1 MKADRL
7 LSLVMLLQRDGQM
20 TARDLAQELVVSERT
35 IYRDIVALSVAGV
48 PVYSEPGPG
57 GGYGLLDSFR
67 TNLTGLTQGE
77 VKALFMLSIPDAFAD
92 LGASQELKAALL
104 KLSAAIPAAFRHDG
118 ARVRQRFYLDSTWW
132 QQTRQAI
139 PHLQV
144 LDQAVWSD
152 SKIIISYQLP
162 LGIQIEQLVDP
173 YGLILKAG
181 AWYLVYS
188 VSDGVR
194 VHQVSK
200 LMDVVVTAQIFER
213 PVAFN
218 LVSFWKEWCQQREES
233 FSFYTV
239 TVRAKTAILPMLS
252 RYFNDRSRQEFQ
264 QTDQPD
270 SEGWAMLQLSF
281 ESFEAARDCLLSF
294 GSGIEV
300 IKPAA
305 LRMGVIDF
313 AKQTVALYES

>member
-1 MKADRL
+1 L
-7 LSLVMLLQRDGQM
+7 
-20 TARDLAQELVVSERT
+20 TAKELAGELEVSERT

-48 PVYSEPGPG
+48 PVYSQPGPG

-104 KLSAAIPAAFRHDG
+104 KLSAAIPAAFRQDG

-132 QQTRQAI
+132 QQGRQAI

-152 SKIIISYQLP
+152 SKVTITYQLP
-162 LGIQIEQLVDP
+162 LGLQIEQLVDP

-188 VSDGVR
+188 VSDSVR
-194 VHQVSK
+194 VHQVSN
-200 LMDVVVTAQIFER
+200 LTDVSATEQYFER
-213 PVAFN
+213 TVGFN
-218 LVSFWKEWCQQREES
+218 LVSFWKDWCEKREEGFTS
-233 FSFYTV
+233 FAV
-239 TVRAKTAILPMLS
+239 EVRAKSAILPMLA
-252 RYFNDRSRQEFQ
+252 RYFSDRSRQEFQ
-264 QTDQPD
+264 RTGQPD
-270 SEGWAMLQLSF
+270 SEGWATLQLSF
-281 ESFEAARDCLLSF
+281 ESFEAARNCLLGF

-300 IKPAA
+300 IEPIG
-305 LRMGVIDF
+305 LRLSVIDF
-313 AKQTVALYES
+313 AKQTIALYNG